1 MSEGLKIRQQMLEA
15 GAPANQVD
23 EWVAGQRQKM
33 LDAGAPLKDADAYW
47 GIREPEDLPGIP
59 NVTAH
64 IQASFDILKPE
75 NRPRYAQ
82 NMAEAFSAGWQ
93 TTATGLQVRG
103 QSPNLELAPDA
114 DWTQKGAAAVA
125 SIADLP
131 MMVAGG
137 VGGGLAGS
145 LTGNPLGTFAGA
157 GGGAALLPSAWRNIL
172 MDQYEHPGGARNW
185 DEVAKRS
192 GKIIMET
199 AIDTAAGVAG
209 GFIGGVAGQ
218 QVARMG
224 GNTGAQAVSNI
235 FASAITETAAQSAMR
250 MQVPSA
256 DDFIIAVV
264 MGIGMHS
271 AGTMVNKVGGGRTV
285 KLSPQGEQLS
295 ANLRQIY
302 RDHGIPPKEAI
313 RLMQEDANLKAEML
327 APRAADGTRI
337 TPGLDAHKLR
347 DPDVVEQY
355 EPRIRAEAAPQV
367 NVDAGLDTVTNLV
380 SKLETGHI
388 KNEAVRHTVVSPAGA
403 IGYNQIMPDTAK
415 QYGFDPARLTD
426 KEYNI
431 QASRVILADLS
442 KRYNGDLEAI
452 LIGYNAGPGRA
463 NAFLRS
469 GRDYNILPR
478 ETRGYL
484 ANAERA
490 GILDRGIIQNE
501 VEKQL
506 QGLRGDYTP
515 PMHRARGAGAGGDLS
530 WQSNPAFK
538 DVWVTRRVK
547 DGNSVMVVPDPDSV
561 ASYMQ
566 EFGRLAGFKFQV
578 SDQYWKE
585 GPGQGEY
592 GGPQQRA
599 FGGDAGGPA
608 FVRYAGADG
617 SGNMNAPRQVWM
629 PRADDALAR
638 RWYGLGNSEII
649 YHEAGH
655 AIDWFFNRSKVT
667 KYIPK
672 GSKLEAELIEASKN
686 FRPFLWEKNPTY
698 NGTASELMAD
708 AFAAWLSNPEMR
720 QRMPEFTRAY
730 GEKLKPFL
738 EAAEKALPTRKTK
751 ETVNEKGEKKVT
763 VEEGWN
769 DPEWE
774 VALRE
779 REKAQEGGGGGKP
792 PKPPKG
798 GLPGAP
804 REPGKKPPRIDLDPT
819 LRLSEEDLV
828 NKLMDRIGEPG
839 VRSGIPVEEPIG
851 WFAKMRRT
859 LEDNMGGV
867 LAGPARRV
875 EEKLGLTA
883 HTVDDL
889 FRMTYAS
896 KEFAQFFLNHGVIEP
911 ISRAKVSNASWRRAM
926 EEVGKDGGTTE
937 GFFAYLM
944 YSRSLELMHRGI
956 DVGIDHGEAVQYL
969 QMPGVSAKYQRAHA
983 TLKESK
989 NGLISYGRKSG
1000 LFSVESAAA
1009 MKALNE
1015 YHIVLKR
1022 IMDPAYMPAQPDVKL
1037 GVRQKPQR
1045 IKGGSEK
1052 DFVDIPTAEFDNFH
1066 TIIAMADRNL
1076 AINNLALAVED
1087 WISRQ
1092 PKQIRDAT
1100 KDVYVIEKL
1109 PDGTMKMQGEGD
1121 ILDAFGRPIPRDVVE
1136 KWQPFIAMRN
1146 AYNGR
1151 AGLGRDD
1158 ILFFRDGKPMVMRVK
1173 DPDIAKLLKV
1183 AMDGPGNKDLPTNL
1197 LTKFA
1202 QLERTG
1208 ITMEPTFSFR
1218 SWTIGQLAAAVQ
1230 AEGGSRIP
1238 FKGFFSAAMDV
1249 YKLGPKWEAYVRNGG
1264 LGASIADID
1273 AVYSK
1278 HGIDKVPVKDNG
1290 IWNVFTDIQAA
1301 KDALRSLNPIENMRK
1316 FSNFMDTSARVA
1328 FAENDMKK
1336 YGTSQFEATMKARRA
1351 HFDYAEPLAQAWLQ
1365 QITRFVPFFSTGMK
1379 DLGQF
1384 YSGIADR
1391 PGQIALMGTLVYTA
1405 PTMLNYAINALMDG
1419 GKKDDDPTRYHNLPQ
1434 YMRDAYWVLPAVN
1447 GHRIKIP
1454 RGIGPV
1460 QAYFGTS
1467 IERALDAIFNDDP
1480 QGLKDW
1486 AAKMIEMH
1494 FISAVPTLVQP
1505 FLDHTRNRTELG
1517 QPLITQDLEGASGHM
1532 QYGPNTTETAKA
1544 LSRLVGAPTLGSYGA
1559 DVSPIVIENYVRQW
1573 TGAAPLKALQYLESK
1588 ITEDTRPWEPA
1599 DNPLVGWFFVRNPV
1613 GGQKVNDFYEAY
1625 KEFETAQKDL
1635 RLAKRRLNLDEV
1647 REVDLGKAAFKMNGL
1662 KTTIGKQRALIKSI
1676 YDTKTVEEGSE
1687 GAPGLSMT
1695 LAEKRKFIDAA
1706 AQQMVTAATLGLQQM
1721 REFRKMKAE
1730 IDKSNPAQ

>member
-47 GIREPEDLPGIP
+47 GIKEPEDLPGIP

-114 DWTQKGAAAVA
+114 DWTQKGAATIA
-125 SIADLP
+125 SVADLP
-131 MMVAGG
+131 VMVAGG
-137 VGGGLAGS
+137 VGGGFVGS

-157 GGGAALLPSAWRNIL
+157 GGGAALLPSVWRNIL

-192 GKIIMET
+192 GKIIMGT
-199 AIDTAAGVAG
+199 AIDTAAGVVG

-218 QVARMG
+218 QAARMG
-224 GNTGAQAVSNI
+224 GNAGAQAVSNI

-490 GILDRGIIQNE
+490 GILDRGIIQRA
-501 VEKQL
+501 VEEQL
-506 QGLRGDYTP
+506 RV
-515 PMHRARGAGAGGDLS
+515 MKAGSDASVGSSQRWMGQPEFDGVL
-530 WQSNPAFK
+530 
-538 DVWVTRRVK
+538 VTRRVETG
-547 DGNSVMVVPDPDSV
+547 DGELKTIPDPHAV
-561 ASYMQ
+561 ATYLRR
-566 EFGRLAGFKFQV
+566 FGELAGFRFQIGPEAHTA
-578 SDQYWKE
+578 SEWAMKGAQFQPALDKE
-585 GPGQGEY
+585 TGK
-592 GGPQQRA
+592 RA
-599 FGGDAGGPA
+599 A
-608 FVRYAGADG
+608 
-617 SGNMNAPRQVWM
+617 QVYI
-629 PRADDALAR
+629 PLADDTLVR
-638 RWYGLGNSEII
+638 RWYGLGNTEILL
-649 YHEAGH
+649 HEVGH
-655 AIDWFFNRSKVT
+655 ALDMHFRGGINKGGVGFTR
-667 KYIPK
+667 YIAP
-672 GSKLEAELIEASKN
+672 GSALEEELLMASKQ
-686 FRPFLWEKNPTY
+686 FKPKLWETQPQYNAQPT
-698 NGTASELMAD
+698 ELMAD
-708 AFAAWLSNPEMR
+708 AFAVWLSNPEMR

-738 EAAEKALPTRKTK
+738 AAANEALPMRKTK
-751 ETVNEKGEKKVT
+751 VTKNETTGEEKIT
-763 VEEGWN
+763 VEEGYT
-769 DPEWE
+769 DPKWVTE
-774 VALRE
+774 ARE
-779 REKAQEGGGGGKP
+779 RAKAQGGSGGGKP

-798 GLPGAP
+798 GLPEAP
-804 REPGKKPPRIDLDPT
+804 KEPGKKPPRIDLDPA
-819 LRLSEEDLV
+819 LRLSEDDLV
-828 NKLMDRIGEPG
+828 AKLMDRIGEPG
-839 VRSGIPVEEPIG
+839 VRVGIPVEEPIG
-851 WFAKMRRT
+851 WFAKMRRV
-859 LEDNMGGV
+859 LEDQFGGE
-867 LAGPARRV
+867 LSSPAHRV
-875 EEKLGLTA
+875 EKKLGVQEHILEDA
-883 HTVDDL
+883 
-889 FRMTYAS
+889 FRLIYS
-896 KEFAQFFLNHGVIEP
+896 SRDRAQMFFDTGVIEP
-911 ISRAKVSNASWRRAM
+911 VSYEVVSRASWKRAM
-926 EEVGKDGGTTE
+926 KEVGGNGGTTE
-937 GFFAYLM
+937 GFYAYMM
-944 YSRSLELMHRGI
+944 YGRALELAKRGV
-956 DVGIDHGEAVQYL
+956 DVGIDLDDAVQYL
-969 QMPGVSAKYQRAHA
+969 SMKGVGKKYEKAAA
-983 TLKESK
+983 TIRENK
-989 NGLISYGRKSG
+989 NGTVDYIHIAELVDQKRADALKDLGQWHIS
-1000 LFSVESAAA
+1000 
-1009 MKALNE
+1009 LN
-1015 YHIVLKR
+1015 R
-1022 IMDPAYMPAQPDVKL
+1022 IIDPKWVPIQPGIEQ
-1037 GVRQKPQR
+1037 GVRQRPKK
-1045 IKGGSEK
+1045 IKGGSNTK
-1052 DFVDIPTAEFDNFH
+1052 FVDIPTAEFHNKH
-1066 TIIAMADRNL
+1066 LMIAMADRNMAVL
-1076 AINNLALAVED
+1076 NLVRAIRD
-1087 WISRQ
+1087 WESRQ
-1092 PKQIRDAT
+1092 PKQIEDQSQRP
-1100 KDVYVIEKL
+1100 YVIETL
-1109 PDGTMKMQGEGD
+1109 PDGSLRV
-1121 ILDAFGRPIPRDVVE
+1121 LDDGVLEDGFGRPLPKE
-1136 KWQPFIAMRN
+1136 AAEAWAPFVALRN
-1146 AYNGR
+1146 AYQGKL
-1151 AGLGRDD
+1151 GLGPSD
-1158 ILFFRDGKPMVMRVK
+1158 ILFFEGGKPMVLRVK
-1173 DPDIAKLLKV
+1173 DPDVAKLLKV
-1183 AMDGPGNKDLPTNL
+1183 VATGQHSKELPFIIL
-1197 LTKFA
+1197 QKFA
-1202 QLERTG
+1202 QAERTG
-1208 ITMEPTFSFR
+1208 ITIEPTFTFR
-1218 SWTIGQLAAAVQ
+1218 SWSVGQLAAAVQ
-1230 AEGGSRIP
+1230 AENGLAYPGQNMLFALKERWRAGEFYEKWRARGGATAAISDAYNIYGE
-1238 FKGFFSAAMDV
+1238 KGLDQLPATEQ
-1249 YKLGPKWEAYVRNGG
+1249 GT
-1264 LGASIADID
+1264 
-1273 AVYSK
+1273 
-1278 HGIDKVPVKDNG
+1278 
-1290 IWNVFTDIQAA
+1290 WNVFTNPRL
-1301 KDALRSLNPIENMRK
+1301 ALEAIRQLRPLERFRK
-1316 FSNFMDTSARVA
+1316 FTHFMDDASRMAFTKTMLDRE
-1328 FAENDMKK
+1328 FAEQRAVS
-1336 YGTSQFEATMKARRA
+1336 GARTG
-1351 HFDYAEPLAQAWLQ
+1351 HLDYAEQFTQSWLNNYSQ
-1365 QITRFVPFFSTGMK
+1365 YTVFFTTMVK

-1384 YSGIADR
+1384 GKAIADNKGKLAATGFAVFTM
-1391 PGQIALMGTLVYTA
+1391 PTLTNWA
-1405 PTMLNYAINALMDG
+1405 ANMLADT
-1419 GKKDDDPTRYHNLPQ
+1419 GKAEDDPTRYYNQQSWL
-1434 YMRDAYWVLPAVN
+1434 RDQYWVLPAVY
-1447 GHRIKIP
+1447 GHRIKLP
-1454 RGIGPV
+1454 RGIGP
-1460 QAYFGTS
+1460 AP
-1467 IERALDAIFNDDP
+1467 AIFSLPMERFLEALAKEDP
-1480 QGLKDW
+1480 RGAFDL
-1486 AAKMIEMH
+1486 AK
-1494 FISAVPTLVQP
+1494 SVVAQSLSPSLPTLAQP
-1505 FLDHTRNRTELG
+1505 FLDHARNKTELG

-1573 TGAAPLKALQYLESK
+1573 TGSVPLKALQYLESK

-1635 RLAKRRLNLDEV
+1635 RLAKRRMNLDEV
-1647 REVDLGKAAFKMNGL
+1647 REVDLAKAAFKLNGL
-1662 KTTIGKQRALIKSI
+1662 KTAIGKQRAMIKTI
-1676 YDTKTVEEGSE
+1676 YDTKTVEEGEE
-1687 GAPGLSMT
+1687 GQRGLGIAMT
-1695 LAEKRKFIDAA
+1695 LAEKRKFIDAMS
-1706 AQQMVTAATLGLQQM
+1706 QQMVTAATMGLQQM

-1730 IDKSNPAQ
+1730 IDKTNPAQ

>member
-33 LDAGAPLKDADAYW
+33 LDAGAPLQDADAYW
-47 GIREPEDLPGIP
+47 GIKEPEDLPGIP

-75 NRPRYAQ
+75 NRPRYAT

-137 VGGGLAGS
+137 VGGGFVGS

-199 AIDTAAGVAG
+199 GINTAAGVAG
-209 GFIGGVAGQ
+209 SFIGGVAGQ
-218 QVARMG
+218 QAARMG
-224 GNTGAQAVSNI
+224 GNAGAQAVSNI

-515 PMHRARGAGAGGDLS
+515 PVHQGQRGQGGDLS
-530 WQSNPAFK
+530 WQRAPAFK
-538 DVWVTRRVK
+538 DVWVTRRVRNG
-547 DGNSVMVVPDPDSV
+547 DSVQVIPDPDSV

-608 FVRYAGADG
+608 FSRYSSAEGAGDMG
-617 SGNMNAPRQVWM
+617 APRQVWM
-629 PRADDALAR
+629 PRADDALMR

-730 GEKLKPFL
+730 GERLKPFL
-738 EAAEKALPTRKTK
+738 EAANKALPTRKAK

-779 REKAQEGGGGGKP
+779 REKAQEGGGGKP

-798 GLPGAP
+798 GLPEAP
-804 REPGKKPPRIDLDPT
+804 KEPGKKPPRIDLDPA
-819 LRLSEEDLV
+819 LRLSEDDLV
-828 NKLMDRIGEPG
+828 AKLMDRIGEPG
-839 VRSGIPVEEPIG
+839 VRVGIPVEEPIG
-851 WFAKMRRT
+851 WFAKMRRV
-859 LEDNMGGV
+859 LEDQFGGE
-867 LAGPARRV
+867 LSSPAHRV
-875 EEKLGLTA
+875 EKKLGVQEHILEDA
-883 HTVDDL
+883 
-889 FRMTYAS
+889 FRLIYS
-896 KEFAQFFLNHGVIEP
+896 SRDRAQMFFDTGVIEP
-911 ISRAKVSNASWRRAM
+911 VSYEVVSRASWKRAM
-926 EEVGKDGGTTE
+926 KEVGGNGGTTE
-937 GFFAYLM
+937 GFYAYMM
-944 YSRSLELMHRGI
+944 YGRALELAKRGV
-956 DVGIDHGEAVQYL
+956 DVGIDLDDAVQYL
-969 QMPGVSAKYQRAHA
+969 SMKGVGKKYEKAAA
-983 TLKESK
+983 TIRENK
-989 NGLISYGRKSG
+989 NGTVDYIHIAELVDQKRADALKDLGQWHIS
-1000 LFSVESAAA
+1000 
-1009 MKALNE
+1009 LN
-1015 YHIVLKR
+1015 R
-1022 IMDPAYMPAQPDVKL
+1022 IIDPKWVPIQPGIEQ
-1037 GVRQKPQR
+1037 GVRQRPIK
-1045 IKGGSEK
+1045 IKGGSNTK
-1052 DFVDIPTAEFDNFH
+1052 FVDIPTAEFHNKH
-1066 TIIAMADRNL
+1066 LMIAMADRNMAVL
-1076 AINNLALAVED
+1076 NLVRAIRD
-1087 WISRQ
+1087 WESRQ
-1092 PKQIRDAT
+1092 PKQIEDQSQRP
-1100 KDVYVIEKL
+1100 YVIETL
-1109 PDGTMKMQGEGD
+1109 PDGSLRV
-1121 ILDAFGRPIPRDVVE
+1121 LDDGVLEDGFGRPLPKE
-1136 KWQPFIAMRN
+1136 AAEAWAPFVALRN
-1146 AYNGR
+1146 AYQGKL
-1151 AGLGRDD
+1151 GLGPSD
-1158 ILFFRDGKPMVMRVK
+1158 ILFFEGGKPMVLRVK
-1173 DPDIAKLLKV
+1173 DPDVAKLLKV
-1183 AMDGPGNKDLPTNL
+1183 VATGQHSKELPFIIL
-1197 LTKFA
+1197 QKFA
-1202 QLERTG
+1202 QAERTG
-1208 ITMEPTFSFR
+1208 ITIEPTFTFR
-1218 SWTIGQLAAAVQ
+1218 SWSVGQLAAAVQ
-1230 AEGGSRIP
+1230 AENGLAYPGQNMLFALKERWRAGEFYEKWRARGGATAAISDAYNIYGE
-1238 FKGFFSAAMDV
+1238 KGLDQLPATEQ
-1249 YKLGPKWEAYVRNGG
+1249 GT
-1264 LGASIADID
+1264 
-1273 AVYSK
+1273 
-1278 HGIDKVPVKDNG
+1278 
-1290 IWNVFTDIQAA
+1290 WNVFTNPRL
-1301 KDALRSLNPIENMRK
+1301 ALEAIRQLRPLERFRK
-1316 FSNFMDTSARVA
+1316 FTHFMDDASRMAFTKTMLDRE
-1328 FAENDMKK
+1328 FAEQRAVS
-1336 YGTSQFEATMKARRA
+1336 GARTG
-1351 HFDYAEPLAQAWLQ
+1351 HLDYAEQFTQSWLNNYSQ
-1365 QITRFVPFFSTGMK
+1365 YTVFFTTMVK

-1384 YSGIADR
+1384 GKAIADNKGKLAATGFAVFTM
-1391 PGQIALMGTLVYTA
+1391 PTLTNWA
-1405 PTMLNYAINALMDG
+1405 ANMLADT
-1419 GKKDDDPTRYHNLPQ
+1419 GKAEDDPTRYYNQQSWL
-1434 YMRDAYWVLPAVN
+1434 RDQYWVLPAVY

-1454 RGIGPV
+1454 RGIGP
-1460 QAYFGTS
+1460 AP
-1467 IERALDAIFNDDP
+1467 AIFSLPMERFLEALAKEDP
-1480 QGLKDW
+1480 RGAFDL
-1486 AAKMIEMH
+1486 AK
-1494 FISAVPTLVQP
+1494 SVVAQSLSPSLPTLAQP
-1505 FLDHTRNRTELG
+1505 FLDHARNKTELG

-1573 TGAAPLKALQYLESK
+1573 TGSVPLKALQYLESK

-1647 REVDLGKAAFKMNGL
+1647 REVDLAKAAFKMNGL
-1662 KTTIGKQRALIKSI
+1662 KTAIGKQRAMIKTI
-1676 YDTKTVEEGSE
+1676 YDTKTVEEGEE
-1687 GAPGLSMT
+1687 GQRGPGTAMT
-1695 LAEKRKFIDAA
+1695 LAEKRKFIDAMS
-1706 AQQMVTAATLGLQQM
+1706 QQMVTAATMGLQQM